1 MEMAESKKTETT
13 LLLDDYLAKYKEAF
27 GLKEVD
33 ENSKLPAK
41 FSFMKKYCENK
52 EIRRWLSSLL
62 VNGMDQEA
70 VYTDLKIT
78 LDDGTDYSEE
88 EVLAKLRDIWIIE
101 CLN

>member
-1 MEMAESKKTETT
+1 MAEKKKKETT
-13 LLLDDYLAKYKEAF
+13 LLLDDYLAKYKDLF

-41 FSFMKKYCENK
+41 FSFMKKYCENV

-62 VNGMDQEA
+62 VNGMDQEV
-70 VYTDLKIT
+70 VYADLKIT
-78 LDDGTDYSEE
+78 IDDGNEHSEE

>member
-1 MEMAESKKTETT
+1 MAENKKEKTS
-13 LLLDDYLAKYKEAF
+13 LLLDDYLAKYKDSF

-33 ENSKLPAK
+33 DSSKLPAK

-70 VYTDLKIT
+70 IYEDLKIT
-78 LDDGTDYSEE
+78 LEE
-88 EVLAKLRDIWIIE
+88 DKEYTEKEVLAKLRDIWIIE